1 LNAESSELASGL
13 QELEARLAQDLSYL
27 ELPSKDWVPASFHAE
42 KRVLDVAIIGAGMC
56 GLVAAAALRMI
67 GIHNVICLDRS
78 QPGLEGPWKTFA
90 RMETLR
96 SPKQLTG
103 PALGLPSLTFRAWFV
118 AQFGAPQWD
127 SLDKIPREMWMDYLV
142 WYRKVL
148 DLPVRNRVNVRE
160 VRAANNDL
168 LELHVEDTATGSAET
183 IWARHV
189 VLATGRDGLGGSYV
203 PGFAHG
209 IDRNFWAHSADEID
223 FDALKGKRIAVIG
236 AGASAMD
243 NAATALE
250 AGAASVDLI
259 IRRKEM
265 PRVNKFTGISSQGVV
280 HGFVGLSDEWKWK
293 FLQYTLGTQTPP
305 PRDSTL
311 RVSRR
316 PNARFYLG
324 TPTLGLTEKDG
335 SLRLETPHKT
345 FELDF
350 VIFATG
356 FDADLDRPELH
367 YFAPFIKLWSDAF
380 TPPAGKENAEL
391 ARTLVRV
398 PGEEGGHLPGA
409 TPLPLLQ
416 LSRCL
421 EPRKTV
427 RRYSRCQRRRPPPG
441 PWHRTQSLRGGSAS
455 PFRQSRSIRN
465 AGTGWRRMDRLGR
478 VLIGSS

>member
-1 LNAESSELASGL
+1 
-13 QELEARLAQDLSYL
+13 
-27 ELPSKDWVPASFHAE
+27 
-42 KRVLDVAIIGAGMC
+42 MC

-67 GIHNVICLDRS
+67 GVHNVVCFDRS
-78 QPGLEGPWKTFA
+78 EPGLEGPWKTYA

-103 PALGLPSLTFRAWFV
+103 PALGLPALTFRAWFV
-118 AQFGAPQWD
+118 AQYGAAAWD
-127 SLDKIPREMWMDYLV
+127 KLDKIPREMWMDYLV

-148 DLPVRNRVNVRE
+148 DLPVRNRVNVTT
-160 VRAANNDL
+160 VKPANNDL
-168 LELHVEDTATGSAET
+168 LELQLEDQVSGSSEAV
-183 IWARHV
+183 WARHV

-203 PGFAHG
+203 PDFARV
-209 IDRNFWAHSADEID
+209 IDRKFWAHSADEID
-223 FDALKGKRIAVIG
+223 FTSLRGKRIAVVG

-250 AGAASVDLI
+250 AGAASVDLL

-293 FLQYTLGTQTPP
+293 FLHYTLGTQTPP

-311 RVSRR
+311 RVSRH

-324 TPTLGLTEKDG
+324 TPAIGLAEKDG
-335 SLRLETPHKT
+335 SVLLQTPHKA

-391 ARTLVRV
+391 ASFPYLG
-398 PGEEGGHLPGA
+398 PSFEFLEKEEGSCPALRLFHCFNYPAALSHGKLSGDIPAVSDGGRRLARGIARSLFVADQDIHFANLMA
-409 TPLPLLQ
+409 YETPELVGD
-416 LSRCL
+416 
-421 EPRKTV
+421 EWV
-427 RRYSRCQRRRPPPG
+427 D
-441 PWHRTQSLRGGSAS
+441 SAS
-455 PFRQSRSIRN
+455 
-465 AGTGWRRMDRLGR
+465 
-478 VLIGSS
+478 SS